1 MKKPEEVWSI
11 GDIAWF
17 IPYGEKRPQQ
27 GEIVTIIDTVD
38 IPCATLI
45 MAIDMKY
52 RTAMISMLCET
63 SKEAK
68 AQSES

>member
-1 MKKPEEVWSI
+1 MKKPEEIWNI

-17 IPYGEKRPQQ
+17 IPHGEKRPQQ
-27 GEIVTIIDTVD
+27 GEIVTILDNIE

-45 MAIDMKY
+45 MSIDHKY
-52 RTAMISMLCET
+52 RTAMISMLGET

-68 AQSES
+68 VLAES